1 MKKTMLMLAISAA
14 AILTVTNGCKS
25 NSEKVEDAQ
34 TNVQDAKAD
43 LKTVLKDSLTD
54 AQKASNVAEWKIFR
68 NESQAKIKNNEV
80 RINELKT
87 KMKNEKGSSVSISN
101 RKIDSLEA
109 KNNELVT
116 RMDNFDRGKNDW
128 ETFKLEFNRDL
139 NGVGES
145 LSNFSVKNKGQ

>member
-54 AQKASNVAEWKIFR
+54 AQKASNEAEWKIFR
-68 NESQAKIKNNEV
+68 NESQAKIKNNDV
-80 RINELKT
+80 RIKELKS
-87 KMKNEKGSSVSISN
+87 KMKNEKGSSISMSN
-101 RKIDSLEA
+101 RKIDSLEV
-109 KNNELVT
+109 KNNELVA
-116 RMDNFDRGKNDW
+116 RMDNFDRGKSDW

-145 LSNFSVKNKGQ
+145 LSKFSYKNK

>member
-1 MKKTMLMLAISAA
+1 MKKTMFMLAISAA

-54 AQKASNVAEWKIFR
+54 AQKASNEAEWKIFR
-68 NESQAKIKNNEV
+68 NESQAKIKNNDV
-80 RINELKT
+80 RIKELKS
-87 KMKNEKGSSVSISN
+87 KMKNEKGSSISMSN
-101 RKIDSLEA
+101 RKIDSLEV
-109 KNNELVT
+109 KNNELVA
-116 RMDNFDRGKNDW
+116 RMDNFDRGKSDW

-145 LSNFSVKNKGQ
+145 LSKFSYKNK